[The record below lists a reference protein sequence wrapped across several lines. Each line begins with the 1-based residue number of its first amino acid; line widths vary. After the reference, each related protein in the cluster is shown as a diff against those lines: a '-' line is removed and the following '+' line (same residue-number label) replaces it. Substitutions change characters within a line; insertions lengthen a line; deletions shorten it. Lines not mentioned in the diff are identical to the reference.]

1 MRVLYLYLV
10 LSLLSTSVYADQD
23 SIIIHKIQLKLGMPE
38 KTTMKVLSQIY
49 DLKIVKGLADYWV
62 IFEKGS
68 KFKYVGSIS
77 FKEGNVSSVSRN
89 IGTYEGKNSFE
100 FAEALH
106 QALSNLQKS
115 GEVVSEANS
124 YAKSNLRDDSI
135 IFKCKN
141 KAIIITIGSG
151 QNVQK
156 TVYIEESL
164 DSNKHE
170 K

>member
-23 SIIIHKIQLKLGMPE
+23 SIIIHRVQLKLGMPE

-89 IGTYEGKNSFE
+89 IGTYEGKT
-100 FAEALH
+100 L
-106 QALSNLQKS
+106 LNLQKHCTRR
-115 GEVVSEANS
+115 
-124 YAKSNLRDDSI
+124 YPTYKSQEKL
-135 IFKCKN
+135 F
-141 KAIIITIGSG
+141 
-151 QNVQK
+151 QK
-156 TVYIEESL
+156 RIRMRSL
-164 DSNKHE
+164 I
-170 K
+170 